1 MKKAKPT
8 PPVSNLDVLE
18 AISDQLSM
26 DIITAISNGVT
37 NSDNLMQVLDLTRK
51 RYYSRSSRLL
61 NIGLVGRKNGEIIL
75 TSFGRLIYNAQL
87 KIATAF
93 SHSSEL
99 RMIDAIKSH
108 SGMSDDEQ
116 KRIIDKLLD
125 NSGLKNLIACFEG
138 RSWLTNL
145 TSSSICALI

>member
-1 MKKAKPT
+1 MKKAKAT
-8 PPVSNLDVLE
+8 PPLSNLDVLA

-26 DIITAISNGVT
+26 DIVTAISNDVT

-61 NIGLVGRKNGEIIL
+61 KIGIISRKNGNIIL
-75 TSFGRLIYNAQL
+75 TSFGQLVYKAQL

-99 RMIDAIKSH
+99 RMIDVIKSH
-108 SGMSDDEQ
+108 SGMSEDEQ
-116 KRIIDKLLD
+116 KRIIDKILEDSELI
-125 NSGLKNLIACFEG
+125 NLGLQEKE
-138 RSWLTNL
+138 
-145 TSSSICALI
+145 

>member
-1 MKKAKPT
+1 MKKVKPT
-8 PPVSNLDVLE
+8 PPVSNLDVLA

-26 DIITAISNGVT
+26 DIVTAISNDVT

-61 NIGLVGRKNGEIIL
+61 KIGIISRKNGNIIL
-75 TSFGRLIYNAQL
+75 TSFGQLVYKAQL

-99 RMIDAIKSH
+99 RMIDVIKSH

-116 KRIIDKLLD
+116 KRIIDKIIED
-125 NSGLKNLIACFEG
+125 SELKNLGLQEKE
-138 RSWLTNL
+138 
-145 TSSSICALI
+145 

>member
-8 PPVSNLDVLE
+8 PPVSNLDVLA

-26 DIITAISNGVT
+26 DIVTAISNEVT

-51 RYYSRSSRLL
+51 RYYSRSSRLMK
-61 NIGLVGRKNGEIIL
+61 IGIISRKNGDIIL
-75 TSFGRLIYNAQL
+75 TSFGQLVYKAQL
-87 KIATAF
+87 KIGTAF

-108 SGMSDDEQ
+108 SGMSEDEQ
-116 KRIIDKLLD
+116 KRIIDKILEDSELI
-125 NSGLKNLIACFEG
+125 NLGLQEKE
-138 RSWLTNL
+138 
-145 TSSSICALI
+145 